1 MNEYEDITK
10 NKDEYED
17 ETWNK
22 DFERKSSFTQCMK
35 NIKMCKY
42 KCLKI
47 YVVEKMIC
55 STDVQC
61 QKNDSLTSGFQL
73 SKLNI
78 FFFYFRI
85 NNSKK
90 KTRKL
95 GNWIK

>member
-1 MNEYEDITK
+1 MNEWMNMRMRLEIK
-10 NKDEYED
+10 ILKE
-17 ETWNK
+17 
-22 DFERKSSFTQCMK
+22 KSASLQHCMK

-85 NNSKK
+85 NNSKTNK
-90 KTRKL
+90 K
-95 GNWIK
+95 NWVTE